1 MDIRARVHVRAH
13 IEYMCVCLCA
23 HVRTFG
29 ETLPHP
35 GIVNSLLTKL
45 LNGVTT
51 RAKAFSFFFFL
62 QLFFSSSLL
71 RSLSTCQL
79 IAGGGSAIS
88 ILFFILEAISDERYM

>member
-51 RAKAFSFFFFL
+51 RAKAFSFFFFFAVIF
-62 QLFFSSSLL
+62 LFLPPPIPLHMPADRRWRIGNKYFIFHS
-71 RSLSTCQL
+71 
-79 IAGGGSAIS
+79 GGHQ
-88 ILFFILEAISDERYM
+88 